1 MFLSPYES
9 CSPRPR
15 LFQRS
20 WRDKILSDL
29 LNQECHF
36 IGGFPKDFRKLP
48 PRERLHKSLY
58 WWLGIHVGNTGL
70 TDHNV
75 ELLEK
80 ELLDILKPVLDEM
93 DDR

>member
-1 MFLSPYES
+1 
-9 CSPRPR
+9 
-15 LFQRS
+15 
-20 WRDKILSDL
+20 
-29 LNQECHF
+29 
-36 IGGFPKDFRKLP
+36 
-48 PRERLHKSLY
+48 
-58 WWLGIHVGNTGL
+58 LGIHVGNTGL